1 VLVGDAARVPLVAF
15 LPLHPPEAVHT
26 IALVEDQVTVEILPD
41 AMLVGLAEIVTVGPT
56 LPPTGPGVGVVGGV
70 DPPDGG
76 VDPPPDGGV
85 DPPPDGGVDPPPATV
100 ADAEQLALVPPL
112 EPPQLHVHGP
122 EPATDDAVPAEQR
135 PAEGEDD
142 AVVPFADPH
151 TPLTGA
157 GAALTATVALAAGDV
172 PPLPVQASV

>member
-1 VLVGDAARVPLVAF
+1 MLVGDATRVPLVAF
-15 LPLHPPEAVHT
+15 APLHPPEAAHEV
-26 IALVEDQVTVEILPD
+26 ALVEDQVKVEVLPD
-41 AMLVGLAEIVTVGPT
+41 VMLVGLAEIVTVSCEIVGGGAVG
-56 LPPTGPGVGVVGGV
+56 PPTGPGVGVVV
-70 DPPDGG
+70 GG
-76 VDPPPDGGV
+76 VDPPPE
-85 DPPPDGGVDPPPATV
+85 TV
-100 ADAEQLALVPPL
+100 TDAEQLALVPPL

-135 PAEGEDD
+135 LVEGIDD

-157 GAALTATVALAAGDV
+157 GAALTATIALAAGDV